1 MKTVKLE
8 LSGESMDALF
18 VDLLDDNLALILNP
32 DVKFI
37 HEDDYDNNLKLAHS
51 IMTLMGYQKDAFV
64 FEKWFNDVYWP
75 MLNKYSGK
83 YEELTSDGE
92 EQEEL
97 KACPLCGGEAAFN
110 FLDTHGTE
118 GHILCMECDTTTET
132 ICACEESS
140 VRKKLTERWN
150 TRA

>member
-1 MKTVKLE
+1 MPNVNLE

-37 HEDDYDNNLKLAHS
+37 HEDDYDNNLTLAHS
-51 IMTLMGYQKDAFV
+51 IMTLMRYSKDAFV
-64 FEKWFNDVYWP
+64 FEKWFAGVYWP
-75 MLNKYSGK
+75 TLNKYTEK
-83 YEELTSDGE
+83 YEELTSKE
-92 EQEEL
+92 EEEL

-110 FLDTHGTE
+110 FLDVHGTE
-118 GHILCMECDTTTET
+118 GHILCMGCDTTTET